1 MLTVEAANAESH
13 DVVCD
18 RQRCLEE
25 ANRVI
30 EAAEAAG
37 VVIRVT
43 GGVAIGMICGSS
55 ALDPLLRTY
64 ADIDFVGLGD
74 ARADVAGL
82 FSRLGYQP
90 EVQFNALH
98 GATRMFFQHD
108 QLGLQA
114 DVFID
119 GIRACHYLD
128 VKDRLAVLPRT
139 LAPADLLLS
148 KLQVVSTNEKDYKD
162 AIAVLADHDL
172 TNDDSGVSLSRIT
185 EVCSQDWGWW
195 RTVTMVATRTVE
207 VAERWAEQTPSI
219 YPVPG
224 RLRRLIET
232 LDSAPKTPKWK
243 LRAKIGDRMRWHED
257 PEELAH
263 DS

>member
-1 MLTVEAANAESH
+1 MHTVEAANTGAH
-13 DVVCD
+13 DVELD
-18 RQRCLEE
+18 RQGCLEE
-25 ANRVI
+25 ANRVVD
-30 EAAEAAG
+30 AAESAG
-37 VVIRVT
+37 VAIRVT

-64 ADIDFVGLGD
+64 ADIDFVVLGN
-74 ARADVAGL
+74 ARADVAQL
-82 FSRLGYQP
+82 FTRLGYQP

-108 QLGLQA
+108 QLRLQA

-128 VKDRLAVLPRT
+128 VRDRLGVYPRT

-172 TNDDSGVSLSRIT
+172 TDDDSGVSLPRFAK
-185 EVCSQDWGWW
+185 VCSKDWGWW
-195 RTVTMVATRTVE
+195 RSVTMIATQTVE
-207 VAERWAEQTPSI
+207 VAERWAERTPSLQH
-219 YPVPG
+219 VPG
-224 RLRRLIET
+224 RLRTLIET

-243 LRAKIGDRMRWHED
+243 LRAKIGDHARWHED
-257 PEELAH
+257 PEELTH
-263 DS
+263 DT